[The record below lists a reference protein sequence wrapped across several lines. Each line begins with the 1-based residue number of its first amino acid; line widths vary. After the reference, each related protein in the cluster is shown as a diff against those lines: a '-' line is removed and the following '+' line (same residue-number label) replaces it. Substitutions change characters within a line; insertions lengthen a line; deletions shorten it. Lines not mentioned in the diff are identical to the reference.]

1 MLAGPHGWSQAG
13 GGVGGGSGGS
23 GGGGSGGGGSGG
35 GGAQRG
41 GGPSTG
47 SPLPLLLRF
56 VLQGEEEAA
65 AFQRLA
71 RTKLGA
77 PNFHQ

>member
-23 GGGGSGGGGSGG
+23 GGGGCGGGGSGG

-65 AFQRLA
+65 AFERLA

-77 PNFHQ
+77 PNQ

>member
-1 MLAGPHGWSQAG
+1 MMLAGPHGWSQAG

-23 GGGGSGGGGSGG
+23 GGGGCGGGGSGG

-65 AFQRLA
+65 AFERLA

-77 PNFHQ
+77 PNQ

>member
-13 GGVGGGSGGS
+13 GGVGGGS
-23 GGGGSGGGGSGG
+23 GGSGGGGSGG